1 MIESRPGP
9 GMMSHHD
16 IRKLIRK
23 VMAGSGVPA
32 PGASATRSLCGELAG
47 RQGVR
52 GNRIRGPFFSRPT
65 QRAAS
70 RAGHANPPARR
81 SRPPLPR
88 ARLGVAVGSAAV
100 GAAMYYD
107 PGAQSAAAQR
117 NTLRG
122 LRRRRRSSA
131 SAAAAAA
138 TAAASRCRLP
148 VAGSRPPDPS
158 ARLKYYRVVKSD
170 VLYLIK

>member
-70 RAGHANPPARR
+70 RAGHGKPAGAALPPAAPACAARR
-81 SRPPLPR
+81 GCR
-88 ARLGVAVGSAAV
+88 VG
-100 GAAMYYD
+100 
-107 PGAQSAAAQR
+107 
-117 NTLRG
+117 
-122 LRRRRRSSA
+122 
-131 SAAAAAA
+131 
-138 TAAASRCRLP
+138 
-148 VAGSRPPDPS
+148 GSRGG
-158 ARLKYYRVVKSD
+158 D
-170 VLYLIK
+170 VL